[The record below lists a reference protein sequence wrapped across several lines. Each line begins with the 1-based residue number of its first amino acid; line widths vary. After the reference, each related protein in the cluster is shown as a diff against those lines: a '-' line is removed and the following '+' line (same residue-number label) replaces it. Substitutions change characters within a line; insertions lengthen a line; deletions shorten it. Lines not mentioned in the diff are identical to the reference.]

1 MAELHHIVFRSQG
14 GLNFKLNLIP
24 LSIEEHKG
32 DDGPHKNRQRDLE
45 LKQRL
50 QEQLFEMFHRDELY
64 TLKEIALKLG
74 MREKTLY
81 KPFKRVDM
89 TAGEYLGLNVV
100 KRLMG
105 GRFY

>member
-24 LSIEEHKG
+24 LSVEEHKG

-45 LKQRL
+45 LKQWL
-50 QEQLFEMFHRDELY
+50 QEQLFEMFQRDELY
-64 TLKEIALKLG
+64 TLKEIASKLG

-89 TAGEYLGLNVV
+89 TAGEYLGKNVV